1 MDDRIRDEILRIHTN
16 EQIDM
21 LDIRSVKAYALKQK
35 MYDLIVFI
43 NNNLREYMSFVKR
56 LNE

>member
-1 MDDRIRDEILRIHTN
+1 MDERIRDEILRIHTN

>member
-21 LDIRSVKAYALKQK
+21 LDIRSVKAYALNQK